1 LASPAGCAERRPGTF
16 QVAGC
21 ETGPASGARV
31 SVSGPGW
38 DAVPYQS
45 AGEQDIATPG
55 ARWLLR
61 ASPPAS
67 PGNSTR
73 AQVGCGSFDAP
84 VLPPTP
90 EIGVWRVQWRPD
102 WPPLAAAGPNRA
114 LFGSTHPPSPPWDPP
129 AVSQRLQCRPLF
141 FENRTAMY
149 EYQSETEASLP
160 GTLRRPGSAR
170 RRGSAQHW
178 HGATLMMM
186 VGGKREN
193 SGGVVVQGAGVTTAT
208 RHAALSRS
216 HERRRKL

>member
-1 LASPAGCAERRPGTF
+1 
-16 QVAGC
+16 
-21 ETGPASGARV
+21 
-31 SVSGPGW
+31 
-38 DAVPYQS
+38 
-45 AGEQDIATPG
+45 
-55 ARWLLR
+55 
-61 ASPPAS
+61 
-67 PGNSTR
+67 
-73 AQVGCGSFDAP
+73 
-84 VLPPTP
+84 
-90 EIGVWRVQWRPD
+90 
-102 WPPLAAAGPNRA
+102 
-114 LFGSTHPPSPPWDPP
+114 
-129 AVSQRLQCRPLF
+129 
-141 FENRTAMY
+141 MY